1 MKLLV
6 VVIFCLLL
14 WPFYLDAQN
23 NSMTDSTEIN
33 ENKKAIRKA
42 GRKLARQEMKQHFS
56 VGLSATYSWINSG
69 ARFEEKNSI
78 FSAQIDLEQHL
89 GLADQK
95 WIYSGFIIYRMTPRS
110 GFNGLYYQLNR
121 RKDYILSDDVIFM
134 EDTIDKGT
142 EIGGYFNTKVASFG
156 YLFSIL
162 TDPKAFL
169 GIYVNFYLAE
179 IKLGINAESINVK
192 RNVTYIAATPNF
204 GFVASFMLRKW
215 LVVGGGVGM
224 FFYDTKN
231 LSGSFYDMQVVA
243 EFYPAKWVGLSIGYR
258 VFDVKAK
265 FPEEN
270 YNTYINYN
278 LKGPSAGLRFKF

>member
-1 MKLLV
+1 MKLFV
-6 VVIFCLLL
+6 VIIFCLLL
-14 WPFYLDAQN
+14 WPIYLDAQN
-23 NSMTDSTEIN
+23 NNTTDSTEIN

-42 GRKLARQEMKQHFS
+42 NRKLARQEMKQHFS
-56 VGLSATYSWINSG
+56 IGVSATYAWVNSG
-69 ARFEEKNSI
+69 VRFEEKNGI

-121 RKDYILSDDVIFM
+121 REDYILTDDVIFM
-134 EDTIDKGT
+134 KDTIDKGT
-142 EIGGYFNTKVASFG
+142 EISGYFNTKVASFG

-162 TDPKAFL
+162 PDPKAFL
-169 GIYVNFYLAE
+169 GIYLNLYLAE
-179 IKLGINAESINVK
+179 IKLGINAETINVK

-243 EFYPAKWVGLSIGYR
+243 EFYPAKWLGLSIGYR

-278 LKGPSAGLRFKF
+278 LRGPSAGLRFKF